1 MASAKLDLEAI
12 NKKYVEGLETVWP
25 MPKHTIKMFHSEAC
39 PHCKKVLP
47 LLREFERQ
55 HPEVSIDY
63 VEATTER
70 ETKHLSAI
78 FGGKT
83 PEVPT
88 AIIDGKYM
96 VVGEVNFI
104 ERVSF
109 ALKLSEKTPPIREE
123 RIRWLLRS

>member
-1 MASAKLDLEAI
+1 LEAKLDQI
-12 NKKYVEGLETVWP
+12 YKKYVESLETVYP
-25 MPKHTIKMFHSEAC
+25 MPKHTIKMFHSEKC

-63 VEATTER
+63 IEATTER

-96 VVGEVNFI
+96 VVGETNFI

-109 ALKLSEKTPPIREE
+109 ALKLSEKTPPIQEE
-123 RIRWLLRS
+123 KIKWLLRS